1 MFIMK
6 TLKPILLILMFTSFC
21 LSVAAQEKS
30 GPKPKVKSLIVLEEK
45 YDQLV
50 RKQYKE
56 SETYYDEHGNILEDI
71 SYKQGKIN
79 KHFKYQYDADGNK
92 IREEEYDPSG
102 KLIEY
107 SEYKIE
113 NGLRVEKIVYGSND
127 KPKTRKVY
135 QYTTY

>member
-1 MFIMK
+1 MK
-6 TLKPILLILMFTSFC
+6 KLKFVILILLLTGFC
-21 LSVAAQEKS
+21 FDGAAQKKS
-30 GPKPKVKSLIVLEEK
+30 GSKPKVKSLVVLEEK

-56 SETYYDEHGNILEDI
+56 SETYYDERGNILEEI
-71 SYKQGKIN
+71 TYKQGKIN
-79 KHFKYQYDADGNK
+79 KHFKYEYDADDNK

-107 SEYKIE
+107 SEYRIE
-113 NGLRVEKIVYGSND
+113 NGLRVEKVVYEPSK

>member
-1 MFIMK
+1 MRK
-6 TLKPILLILMFTSFC
+6 LKPVFVILMSTIIC
-21 LSVAAQEKS
+21 MAVAGQKKS
-30 GPKPKVKSLIVLEEK
+30 DSKPKVKSLIVLEEK

-56 SETYYDEHGNILEDI
+56 SETYYDERGNILEEI
-71 SYKQGKIN
+71 TYKQGKIN
-79 KHFKYQYDADGNK
+79 KHFKYEYDADDNK

-113 NGLRVEKIVYGSND
+113 
-127 KPKTRKVY
+127 
-135 QYTTY
+135 

>member
-1 MFIMK
+1 MK
-6 TLKPILLILMFTSFC
+6 KFRLYFLILMFSALYLTG
-21 LSVAAQEKS
+21 AGQNKPDA
-30 GPKPKVKSLIVLEEK
+30 KPKVKSLIVLEEK

-56 SETYYDEHGNILEDI
+56 SETYYDERGNILEDI
-71 SYKQGKIN
+71 TYKQGKVD
-79 KHFKYQYDADGNK
+79 KHFKYQYDADNNK

-113 NGLRVEKIVYGSND
+113 NGLRVEKIVYDANK
-127 KPKTRKVY
+127 KPKNRRVY
-135 QYTTY
+135 QYTTF